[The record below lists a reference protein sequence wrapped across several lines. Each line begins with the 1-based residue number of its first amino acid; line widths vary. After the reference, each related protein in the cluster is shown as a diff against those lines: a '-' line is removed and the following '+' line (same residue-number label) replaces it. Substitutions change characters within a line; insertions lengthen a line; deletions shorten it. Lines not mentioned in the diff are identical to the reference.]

1 MQHCPAVTLL
11 TPAHHPQPSARAPL
25 LLGTN
30 QGKPLSQPIAV
41 LLCAAW
47 EHNVAVIPSC
57 FERESPLA
65 SSSVQILSKQ
75 QLSQYYSILDRMIH
89 ESNKALASR

>member
-25 LLGTN
+25 LLDTN

-47 EHNVAVIPSC
+47 EHNVAAVIPSC
-57 FERESPLA
+57 FEREPPRLQFSANPIKTTAL
-65 SSSVQILSKQ
+65 
-75 QLSQYYSILDRMIH
+75 SILLLYPGWI
-89 ESNKALASR
+89 E